1 VKRNKGDCG
10 NDHILVSMTSSSP
23 PGNPQHL
30 QDDPLSPR
38 KRIKLS
44 LMNDIEPSRVSTE
57 IADDGKLE
65 VVVGQTGGPP
75 SSLRPSLTADGASSF
90 ADDADG
96 SITLVTPESIIDLPP
111 ADPYSFK
118 MTWSGNVYEFQM
130 EGDDR

>member
-1 VKRNKGDCG
+1 
-10 NDHILVSMTSSSP
+10 
-23 PGNPQHL
+23 
-30 QDDPLSPR
+30 
-38 KRIKLS
+38 
-44 LMNDIEPSRVSTE
+44 MNDIEPSRVSTE

-75 SSLRPSLTADGASSF
+75 SSLRPSLTADGASAF